1 MTKRALVT
9 GANADYFGLLDDW
22 LASIRSFPELSG
34 FDIFILDLGLAPGQS
49 ATLAERGARTLQIGW
64 DIDFPGRATQPLH
77 YKAMTSRPFLPNHLP
92 GHDVIMWLDAD
103 IWVQDPRFLEL
114 YFIAAE
120 HYGFAVTPELDRSYP
135 LVYGFNPQRRF
146 HFDIYVSCFG
156 REAAEKLISFP
167 ILNSGAFAIRRDH
180 PIWASWQGTCRQSMR
195 NSANKMAEQAAL
207 NLAVYSGTNVAE
219 QPHMLPAIAN
229 WVCSVS
235 LPKWDADL
243 KRLVEPN
250 LPHQPLGL
258 VHLAGVRGE
267 RTLKT
272 TAGGEIKTGL
282 EFREIEKIR

>member
-9 GANADYFGLLDDW
+9 GANAGYFGLLDDW
-22 LASIRSFPELSG
+22 LTSIRSFPELSG
-34 FDIFILDLGLAPGQS
+34 FDIFVLDLGLDPGQS
-49 ATLAERGARTLQIGW
+49 AALDARGARLLRFDW
-64 DIDFPGRATQPLH
+64 DIDYPGQPLH
-77 YKAMTSRPFLPNHLP
+77 YKANTSRPFLPNHLP
-92 GHDVIMWLDAD
+92 DHDIIMWLDAD

-120 HYGFAVTPELDRSYP
+120 RYGFAVTPELDRSYP
-135 LVYGFNPQRRF
+135 LVYGLNPQRQF
-146 HFDIYVSCFG
+146 HFDVYVSAFG
-156 REAAEKLISFP
+156 REAAEKLIPFP
-167 ILNSGAFAIRRDH
+167 ILNSGALAVRRDH
-180 PIWASWQGTCRQSMR
+180 PFWASWQRILR
-195 NSANKMAEQAAL
+195 NSANKMHDQSAL

-219 QPHMLPAIAN
+219 QPHMLPAVAN

-235 LPKWDADL
+235 LPKWDPNL

-272 TAGGEIKTGL
+272 TTGGEIRTGL
-282 EFREIEKIR
+282 EFRDIRKLR